1 MTPLP
6 KQRGR
11 PSKSV
16 EMIDGVPFITEAILE
31 REIENLERHRKQC
44 RDRYRN
50 KRDLLKTLR
59 PDLFDKRNGNSS
71 RTNGNVIRQYGIP
84 LSSPILQQTQTNGDP
99 SQDERCPGFREITI
113 SEAAN
118 GPWSQ
123 VSR

>member
-11 PSKSV
+11 PSKSI
-16 EMIDGVPFITEAILE
+16 EMIDGEPFITEAILE

-44 RDRYRN
+44 RERYRT

-59 PDLFDKRNGNSS
+59 PDLFDKRNGNS

-84 LSSPILQQTQTNGDP
+84 LSSPILQQTQETGDS
-99 SQDERCPGFREITI
+99 SQVEGHTGVREITI
-113 SEAAN
+113 LEASSGA
-118 GPWSQ
+118 WSQ
-123 VSR
+123 IPR

>member
-59 PDLFDKRNGNSS
+59 PDLFDKRNDNG
-71 RTNGNVIRQYGIP
+71 RRNGNVIRQYGIP
-84 LSSPILQQTQTNGDP
+84 LSSPILQQTQTNGD
-99 SQDERCPGFREITI
+99 SSENERYPRLRELTI
-113 SEAAN
+113 IEASN

-123 VSR
+123 I

>member
-11 PSKSV
+11 PSKSI

-44 RDRYRN
+44 RERYRN

-59 PDLFDKRNGNSS
+59 PDLFDKRNGNS
-71 RTNGNVIRQYGIP
+71 RTNQNVIRQYGIP
-84 LSSPILQQTQTNGDP
+84 LSSPILQQTQETGNP
-99 SQDERCPGFREITI
+99 SQNEGHPGIREISI
-113 SEAAN
+113 LEASLGSWA
-118 GPWSQ
+118 Q

>member
-11 PSKSV
+11 PSKSI
-16 EMIDGVPFITEAILE
+16 EMIDGEPFITEAILE

-59 PDLFDKRNGNSS
+59 PDLFDKRNGNSL
-71 RTNGNVIRQYGIP
+71 TNQNVIRQYGIP
-84 LSSPILQQTQTNGDP
+84 LSSPILQQTQETGNP
-99 SQDERCPGFREITI
+99 SQNEGHPGIREISI
-113 SEAAN
+113 LEASLGSWA
-118 GPWSQ
+118 Q

>member
-11 PSKSV
+11 PSKSI

-44 RDRYRN
+44 RERYRN

-59 PDLFDKRNGNSS
+59 PDLFDKRNGHS
-71 RTNGNVIRQYGIP
+71 RTNQNVIRQYGIP
-84 LSSPILQQTQTNGDP
+84 IRSAILQQTQENGNP
-99 SQDERCPGFREITI
+99 SQNEGYPGIREISI
-113 SEAAN
+113 IEAAN

>member
-11 PSKSV
+11 PSKSI

-44 RDRYRN
+44 RERYRN

-59 PDLFDKRNGNSS
+59 PDLFDKRNGNS
-71 RTNGNVIRQYGIP
+71 RTNQNVIRQYGIP
-84 LSSPILQQTQTNGDP
+84 LRSNLLQQTQENGNP
-99 SQDERCPGFREITI
+99 SQNEGHPGIREISI
-113 SEAAN
+113 IEASN

-123 VSR
+123 I

>member
-59 PDLFDKRNGNSS
+59 PDLFDKRNGNG
-71 RTNGNVIRQYGIP
+71 RANGSVIRQYGIP
-84 LSSPILQQTQTNGDP
+84 LSSPILQQTQTNGDS
-99 SQDERCPGFREITI
+99 SQNEGHSGVREISI
-113 SEAAN
+113 LEASSGA
-118 GPWSQ
+118 WSQ
-123 VSR
+123 I

>member
-11 PSKSV
+11 PSKSI

-59 PDLFDKRNGNSS
+59 PDLFDKRNGNS

-84 LSSPILQQTQTNGDP
+84 LSSPILQQTQEKGD
-99 SQDERCPGFREITI
+99 SSENERYPRVREISI
-113 SEAAN
+113 IEASN

-123 VSR
+123 ISR

>member
-59 PDLFDKRNGNSS
+59 PDLFDKRNGNS
-71 RTNGNVIRQYGIP
+71 RTNQNVIRQYGIP
-84 LSSPILQQTQTNGDP
+84 LSSPILQQTQETGD
-99 SQDERCPGFREITI
+99 SSENERYPRVREISI
-113 SEAAN
+113 IEASN

-123 VSR
+123 ISK

>member
-44 RDRYRN
+44 RERYRN

-59 PDLFDKRNGNSS
+59 PDLFDKRNGNS
-71 RTNGNVIRQYGIP
+71 RTNQNVIRQYGIP
-84 LSSPILQQTQTNGDP
+84 IRSNLLQQTQETGNP
-99 SQDERCPGFREITI
+99 SQNEGHSGIREISI
-113 SEAAN
+113 LEASN
-118 GPWSQ
+118 GPPTQ
-123 VSR
+123 ISR

>member
-11 PSKSV
+11 PSKSI

-44 RDRYRN
+44 RERYRN

-59 PDLFDKRNGNSS
+59 PYLFDKKNGNS
-71 RTNGNVIRQYGIP
+71 RTNQNVIRQYGIP
-84 LSSPILQQTQTNGDP
+84 LSSPILQQTQETGD
-99 SQDERCPGFREITI
+99 SSENERYPRVREISI
-113 SEAAN
+113 IEASD
-118 GPWSQ
+118 GPSTQ
-123 VSR
+123 IQR

>member
-1 MTPLP
+1 MTPIP

-11 PSKSV
+11 PSKSI
-16 EMIDGVPFITEAILE
+16 EMIDGEPFITEAILE

-59 PDLFDKRNGNSS
+59 PDLFDKRNGNS
-71 RTNGNVIRQYGIP
+71 RTNGNIIRQYGIP
-84 LSSPILQQTQTNGDP
+84 LRSAILQQTQENGNP
-99 SQDERCPGFREITI
+99 SQNEGHPGIREISI
-113 SEAAN
+113 IEAAN

-123 VSR
+123 IQR

>member
-44 RDRYRN
+44 RERYRN
-50 KRDLLKTLR
+50 KGDLLRTLR
-59 PDLFDKRNGNSS
+59 PDLFDKRNGNS

-84 LSSPILQQTQTNGDP
+84 LSSPILQQTQMNGD
-99 SQDERCPGFREITI
+99 SGENERYTGIREISI
-113 SEAAN
+113 AEASI
-118 GPWSQ
+118 GPWTQ
-123 VSR
+123 ISR

>member
-16 EMIDGVPFITEAILE
+16 EMIDGLPFITEAILE

-59 PDLFDKRNGNSS
+59 PDLFDKRNGNG

-84 LSSPILQQTQTNGDP
+84 LSSPILQQTQTNGD
-99 SQDERCPGFREITI
+99 SSENERYPGIREISI
-113 SEAAN
+113 IEASN

-123 VSR
+123 I

>member
-59 PDLFDKRNGNSS
+59 PDLFDKRNGNS
-71 RTNGNVIRQYGIP
+71 RANGSVIRQYGIP
-84 LSSPILQQTQTNGDP
+84 LSSNILQQTQETGNP
-99 SQDERCPGFREITI
+99 SQNEGHSGVREISI
-113 SEAAN
+113 LEASSGA
-118 GPWSQ
+118 WAQ
-123 VSR
+123 IQR